1 MPLTGT
7 ALKRVKIT
15 ERNRARKRPL
25 RSEVRTRVRTTREAI
40 AAGDRELA
48 QTKLAEA
55 LKKIDRAATRGAL
68 HPRNASRRKSRL
80 QKAFNRTFVSSTE
93 AN

>member
-1 MPLTGT
+1 MPLTGS
-7 ALKRVKIT
+7 ALKRVKII

-40 AAGDRELA
+40 VAGDKELA
-48 QTKLAEA
+48 QAKLAEA
-55 LKKIDRAATRGAL
+55 LKKMDRAVTRGAL

-80 QKAFNRTFVSSTE
+80 QKAYNKAFVS
-93 AN
+93 